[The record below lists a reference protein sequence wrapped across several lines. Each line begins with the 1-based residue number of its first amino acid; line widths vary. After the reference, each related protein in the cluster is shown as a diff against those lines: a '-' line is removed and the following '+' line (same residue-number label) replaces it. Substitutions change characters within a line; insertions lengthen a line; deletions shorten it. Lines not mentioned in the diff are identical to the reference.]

1 MVEVFQLARALGR
14 QRRTALLAAALVGAS
29 VLVGVGLGSWTSG
42 AFTAVGVLLGLG
54 NAVLTEL
61 SLARFA
67 ADSDLP
73 SRKRFAVSALVR
85 LGVISLIAFAL
96 VALFWPVGGF
106 VFLGLALFQ
115 LLSVVLTGLPLLKE
129 LRKA

>member
-14 QRRTALLAAALVGAS
+14 QRRAALLAAALFAAS
-29 VLVGVGLGSWTSG
+29 LLIGMGLGSWQSG
-42 AFTAVGVLLGLG
+42 AFAAVGVLLGLA
-54 NAVLTEL
+54 NAVLTEM
-61 SLARFA
+61 SLARFVA
-67 ADSDLP
+67 GADLP
-73 SRKRFAVSALVR
+73 SRKRFAISALVR

-96 VALFWPVGGF
+96 VALFWPAGGF

-115 LLSVVLTGLPLLKE
+115 LLSVALTGVPLLKE